1 MGIYLNP
8 NGEAFEMAVQ
18 SAIYVDKTEMLSY
31 LNSVLGKEQR
41 FVCVSR
47 PRRFGK
53 SIAANM
59 VSAYYSRASDAEKI
73 FKGLAIAQ
81 SESFQHYA

>member
-1 MGIYLNP
+1 MNFLKLVGSFCHYEVKTYGDLSESH
-8 NGEAFEMAVQ
+8 GEAFEIAVR
-18 SAIYVDKTEMLSY
+18 SDIYVDKTGMLIY

-53 SIAANM
+53 SSCKWIRK
-59 VSAYYSRASDAEKI
+59 S
-73 FKGLAIAQ
+73 
-81 SESFQHYA
+81 